1 MPKVCVLGGGII
13 GLSIAIELHL
23 GGAEV
28 FVLDR
33 GDSPATWAAAGML
46 APQAENLGRTL
57 LGQLGFYSRDLWPAW
72 AKKLEHLSGQQVDY
86 QTCGIFLP
94 GNQARSAEGQWWN
107 AQTLQNQIP
116 GIHVQEGVWLSQE
129 GCVDNRLVYQA
140 LKVACEHLGIPIHRE
155 VTILGPG
162 DRQLQTVKT
171 SAGLVSADLFV
182 LAQGSWSGEWLD
194 IPVRPLKGQML
205 AIQAEIGQLRTV
217 IFSENIYIVPR
228 LDGRIVV
235 GATQEWVGFA
245 PGNSEPEISALHRSA
260 LDLLPWLAKYPV
272 IETWWG
278 FRPATPD
285 QSPLIGEGPLPHLCL
300 ATGHHRNGILLAPAT
315 AVLLSKQ
322 ILTGHLEP
330 LLAPFTWRRFMK
342 DGLFWSQSGKELE

>member
-23 GGAEV
+23 GGVEV

-46 APQAENLGRTL
+46 APQAENLGRTP
-57 LGQLGFYSRDLWPAW
+57 LGQLGCYSLDLWPDW

-86 QTCGIFLP
+86 QACGIFLP
-94 GNQARSAEGQWWN
+94 RNQARRAEGQWWD

-116 GIHVQEGVWLSQE
+116 GINVQEGVWLSQE

-140 LKVACEHLGIPIHRE
+140 LKVACERLGIPIHWG

-162 DRQLQTVKT
+162 DPQLQTAKT
-171 SAGLVSADLFV
+171 SSGPVTADLFV

-194 IPVRPLKGQML
+194 VPVRPLKGQML
-205 AIQAEIGQLRTV
+205 AVQAEIGLLKTV
-217 IFSENIYIVPR
+217 IFSESIYIVPR

-235 GATQEWVGFA
+235 GATQEWVGFT
-245 PGNSEPEISALHRSA
+245 PGNSEPEILALHRSA
-260 LDLLPWLAKYPV
+260 INLLPWLAKYPV
-272 IETWWG
+272 VETWWG

-285 QSPLIGEGPLPHLCL
+285 KSPILGEGAWPNLCL

-315 AVLLSKQ
+315 ATLLSKQ
-322 ILTGHLEP
+322 ILTGESEP
-330 LLAPFTWRRFMK
+330 ILAPFSWKRFVK
-342 DGLFWSQSGKELE
+342 DGLF